1 MKTLDVV
8 SLMQYIVV
16 SPHASGVI
24 VPPGHMYM
32 CGPTCHPIRKFTS
45 IDIWFISEATY
56 LIPTYHHW
64 SIESPPQLHMLTH
77 VSSYVCVNIYIYV
90 CECSTQSQLWFII
103 HFVVLKLIIQMFC
116 KSSLTVSCHHI
127 WVSGSGVTIT
137 ASRRYFQRQSPARAC
152 GDMDLS
158 SV

>member
-24 VPPGHMYM
+24 VPPGHMWTSYM
-32 CGPTCHPIRKFTS
+32 SSDTKIHFHR
-45 IDIWFISEATY
+45 Y
-56 LIPTYHHW
+56 LIYKWSHIPNTYIPSLKHRITPTNTLANTC
-64 SIESPPQLHMLTH
+64 II
-77 VSSYVCVNIYIYV
+77 VCLCKYLYFINV

-103 HFVVLKLIIQMFC
+103 HFVVLTLIIQMFC

-137 ASRRYFQRQSPARAC
+137 ASRRYLQRQSPARAC